1 MFVAMQSSGSG
12 SNSKARSGSQRIDER
27 LPAASVQED
36 GREAAWVEWNDMVCA

>member
-12 SNSKARSGSQRIDER
+12 SNSKARSGSQRIER

-36 GREAAWVEWNDMVCA
+36 GREAWVEWNDMVCA